1 MTMTWIGSLMKR
13 PLYLLLPVVAVA
25 LALWAFW
32 PRALPVEIAEVV
44 RAPLS
49 VTFSEEGRTRLRQRY
64 RITAPIDGFLQRIEL
79 EPGDPVSAGAVV
91 AVVAPSTARLLD
103 PATQITGQAQVRAAE
118 QTLAAAQASLSAAR
132 AENTRRKLALARLE
146 ALAAQRLISKADLDL
161 ARADATAGVAAEQA
175 AQARVEEARA
185 LRDGARAALQAQGA
199 RQDPKSSRRVLVRA
213 PAAGRVVSRN
223 VESEGPVQAGQAL
236 FEIGD
241 PTELEVEVEILS
253 ADAVRIAVGT
263 PVQLLRWGGEAALQG
278 RVRVVEP
285 GAFTKISALGV
296 EEQRVKAIIDF
307 DTAPASHQGLGDGYR
322 VEARFQ
328 VWHRDAVLQV
338 PIAALFR
345 DGEHWSVYAIE
356 DGRARLRHLKL
367 GRFGEHAAEL
377 REGLAEGAQVVLY
390 PGDNVREGSRVAR
403 DALAR

>member
-1 MTMTWIGSLMKR
+1 MKR

-32 PRALPVEIAEVV
+32 PRALPVEMAGVV

-79 EPGDPVSAGAVV
+79 EPGDPVGAGAVV
-91 AVVAPSTARLLD
+91 AVVTPSTARLLD
-103 PATQITGQAQVRAAE
+103 PATQIAGQAQVRAAE

-132 AENTRRKLALARLE
+132 AENARRKLALARLE
-146 ALAAQRLISKADLDL
+146 ALDAQRLISKADLDL
-161 ARADATAGVAAEQA
+161 ARAEATAGSAAEQA
-175 AQARVEEARA
+175 AQARVEESRA

-199 RQDPKSSRRVLVRA
+199 RQEPRSARRVLVRA

-236 FEIGD
+236 LEIGD
-241 PTELEVEVEILS
+241 PAELEVEVEILS
-253 ADAVRIAVGT
+253 ADAVRIAAGT
-263 PVQLLRWGGEAALQG
+263 PVQLLRWGGDAALPG

-307 DTAPASHQGLGDGYR
+307 DTAPASRLGLGDAYR

-345 DGEHWSVYAIE
+345 DGAHWSVYAIE
-356 DGRARLRHLKL
+356 NGRARLRHLKL

-377 REGLAEGAQVVLY
+377 REGLVESAQVVLY

-403 DALAR
+403 DPLGR